1 MPDEDKHF
9 GGFLALDFRKWWRP
23 VKTIYCSSNIDD
35 VCSLLLLYVL
45 YHNTFIFGRLK
56 VFSSLLEMDGGYA
69 LLASRTYF
77 GESAI
82 ETSKTNTAG
91 KSRYQLQFENYHEFF
106 FSVSRYLHRWQE
118 THLSWREFWLVFRS
132 LPSFHLIFSL
142 TAITIVH
149 LINCSETSP
158 LSLQCVSF
166 DIWLKVYFQ
175 GYSLT
180 IEKNGNIAQE
190 TENVSHK
197 HQVLVVI

>member
-106 FSVSRYLHRWQE
+106 FFCE
-118 THLSWREFWLVFRS
+118 S
-132 LPSFHLIFSL
+132 LPSPLAGNSPQLTRILACLSL
-142 TAITIVH
+142 TAIFSLDILFNCHHNSAPDKLQWVFSTINAVRIFRY
-149 LINCSETSP
+149 LTESIFSR
-158 LSLQCVSF
+158 LQF
-166 DIWLKVYFQ
+166 NHWK
-175 GYSLT
+175 
-180 IEKNGNIAQE
+180 ER
-190 TENVSHK
+190 
-197 HQVLVVI
+197 